1 MSMFHL
7 FLYTSV
13 LASLNTGCIGFN
25 TISKTFPNEVYNLI
39 VQQVEEM
46 SANEVLWEGEMEN
59 TVDHYLNTSVFA
71 QRCPDGGLSY
81 NFSMSKQPCGGWIV
95 KTEIDLIGDSEKE
108 IVWQVITPDSGC
120 INYLNNVLVYTKSG
134 DFLFHAPPQIIF
146 SEKLERCSRGVVFNS
161 TPTRYEFSLI
171 GADEWLVN
179 SDGVVM
185 HSYDVRDKL
194 NTETGEYSIP
204 GIIQVTERRYTP
216 QGVHTS
222 QESYEP
228 ISEQYPNLRKII
240 SSIERSAP
248 KERTESL
255 HHVSPL
261 VHAAT
266 TTSPIW
272 ISGRFPIEELMK
284 KWVSEND
291 MHLRYIQSYTA
302 RRLLEQLK
310 Q

>member
-1 MSMFHL
+1 MRLFYL
-7 FLYTSV
+7 FLYTSF
-13 LASLNTGCIGFN
+13 LTSLNTGRIGVN
-25 TISKTFPNEVYNLI
+25 TVSKPFPNAVCDLI
-39 VQQVEEM
+39 VQQVEQM
-46 SANEVLWEGEMEN
+46 SENEVLWEGEMEES
-59 TVDHYLNTSVFA
+59 VDYQLNSRVFA
-71 QRCPDGGLSY
+71 QRCLDGSLSY
-81 NFSMSKQPCGGWIV
+81 NFSMGKQPCGGWVV

-108 IVWQVITPDSGC
+108 VVWQVITPDSGT
-120 INYLNNVLVYTKSG
+120 INYLNNALVYTKSG

-146 SEKLERCSRGVVFNS
+146 SEKHESCSRGVIFNN
-161 TPTRYEFSLI
+161 TPTRYEFTMI

-179 SDGVVM
+179 SDGIVM
-185 HSYDVRDKL
+185 RSYDVRDKL

-228 ISEQYPNLRKII
+228 VSEQYPNLRKII
-240 SSIERSAP
+240 SSIERSTA

-266 TTSPIW
+266 ATSPIW

-284 KWVSEND
+284 KWILEND
-291 MHLRYIQSYTA
+291 THLRYVQSYTA
-302 RRLLEQLK
+302 RRFLEQLK